1 MVLNMCK
8 RLGINTELFFFSLDE
23 NCVSD
28 EARQRGG
35 ITKWLHGSKL
45 KTFFCSFFLMNV

>member
-1 MVLNMCK
+1 M
-8 RLGINTELFFFSLDE
+8 DE

-28 EARQRGG
+28 EAKQKGG

-45 KTFFCSFFLMNV
+45 NTFFCSFFLMNVWLIHCFIAGSFV